1 MHTKNKPPLKIICVL
16 FSFLLIFSNIITAA
30 LSGMMEDIKTDL
42 KKAYALVTEEENSI
56 QIACIGN
63 SNLYSGFSPSDLW
76 NEYGYTSTICA
87 SARQTIEESVNLMQ
101 KLFSMQ
107 KPGLVVIDSD
117 MLFDH
122 NPRTRNHC
130 KKSYRIQ
137 DFLLRARPAFLKQD
151 AESIYSILK
160 NNNKSRSFNTHGYK
174 YSSKICKIK
183 CADYMHKT
191 DAAEEIVQVNKNQMD
206 RLIKL
211 CRDNSTEILM
221 IAIPSISSWNY
232 ERHNAVAAFADN
244 RGIKFIDL
252 NLLYREIGLDPA
264 QCFRDKGSHMNYNG
278 AKAITD
284 YIGNYIKSS
293 YSIENLKS
301 NHKYAYWNDNYQR
314 FTAYKARLEA

>member
-16 FSFLLIFSNIITAA
+16 FSFLLIFSSIITDA
-30 LSGMMEDIKTDL
+30 LSGMMQDIKTVL
-42 KKAYALVTEEENSI
+42 KNTYALVTEEENSI
-56 QIACIGN
+56 QIACVGN
-63 SNLYSGFSPSDLW
+63 SNLYSGFSPYDLW

-101 KLFSMQ
+101 KLFSKQ

-122 NPRTRNHC
+122 NPRTGNCC

-151 AESIYSILK
+151 IESIYSILK
-160 NNNKSRSFNTHGYK
+160 SSNFNTHGYK

-183 CADYMHKT
+183 YADYMHKT
-191 DAAEEIVQVNKNQMD
+191 DTAEEIAQVNKNQMD

-232 ERHNAVAAFADN
+232 ERHNAVAAFTDS

-252 NLLYREIGLDPA
+252 NLLYREIGLDAA

-284 YIGNYIKSS
+284 YIGNYIKNS